1 MIKFTGVFDN
11 SIASPMKPLDFVK
24 EYYLS
29 TMGRKELVDSSIQ
42 QESTFA
48 ALKNEESAQ
57 HSLQQ
62 LKAKIAAFAERVN
75 NVVAHNPVNSAEIV
89 SIVKAMRQLSAV

>member
-48 ALKNEESAQ
+48 ALKHEESAQ

-62 LKAKIAAFAERVN
+62 LKEISLGVGSIARDSSIPAVDRLDRIVVFVN
-75 NVVAHNPVNSAEIV
+75 L
-89 SIVKAMRQLSAV
+89 KLLAV